1 MVVPEDIWNAAFE
14 GHVAPVQAWLDSG
27 GDPSDVDETG
37 FTLIYRALQQQ
48 VMTPGRSAVVRLVVA
63 RGADICQVSANFPLS
78 PLHQAMLEWNE
89 ASIDLLLELGADAT
103 VNPNGPLEY
112 AFYSYG
118 TDMPTKLGF
127 IPRDGIFQ
135 YFNVAVLAKLL
146 RAGASLDFSAAGHL
160 RYLIED
166 GRPGAFALEWR
177 EEHEINSDHEVES
190 DFEELDVDERVREIT
205 AGIDLLAGVR
215 EDGSYRN
222 YLRRPHKALLR
233 IRSLRARGRAN
244 AVDATPPHVAHL
256 LDPAFPNEIAW
267 NVLTYYRDAG

>member
-1 MVVPEDIWNAAFE
+1 
-14 GHVAPVQAWLDSG
+14 
-27 GDPSDVDETG
+27 
-37 FTLIYRALQQQ
+37 
-48 VMTPGRSAVVRLVVA
+48 
-63 RGADICQVSANFPLS
+63 
-78 PLHQAMLEWNE
+78 MLEWNE

-103 VNPNGPLEY
+103 ANLNTPLEY
-112 AFYSYG
+112 VLSNSDERNFC
-118 TDMPTKLGF
+118 
-127 IPRDGIFQ
+127 

-146 RAGASLDFSAAGHL
+146 RAGASLEFLAAGRRRSPEGHL

-177 EEHEINSDHEVES
+177 EEHEVNSDHEVES

>member
-103 VNPNGPLEY
+103 ANLNTPLEY
-112 AFYSYG
+112 VLSNSDERNFC
-118 TDMPTKLGF
+118 
-127 IPRDGIFQ
+127 

-146 RAGASLDFSAAGHL
+146 RAGASLEFLAAG
-160 RYLIED
+160 D
-166 GRPGAFALEWR
+166 GRRTTVCAISSGMVA
-177 EEHEINSDHEVES
+177 
-190 DFEELDVDERVREIT
+190 
-205 AGIDLLAGVR
+205 
-215 EDGSYRN
+215 RN
-222 YLRRPHKALLR
+222 YLRYNGERTTRLTR
-233 IRSLRARGRAN
+233 TTRSSLTSKSLTSTSACARSPRAS
-244 AVDATPPHVAHL
+244 T
-256 LDPAFPNEIAW
+256 
-267 NVLTYYRDAG
+267 

>member
-127 IPRDGIFQ
+127 IPRDGVFACCVRARRLSSWGPAADGRRKAICAISSRM
-135 YFNVAVLAKLL
+135 VA
-146 RAGASLDFSAAGHL
+146 REHL
-160 RYLIED
+160 R
-166 GRPGAFALEWR
+166 
-177 EEHEINSDHEVES
+177 
-190 DFEELDVDERVREIT
+190 
-205 AGIDLLAGVR
+205 
-215 EDGSYRN
+215 
-222 YLRRPHKALLR
+222 
-233 IRSLRARGRAN
+233 
-244 AVDATPPHVAHL
+244 
-256 LDPAFPNEIAW
+256 
-267 NVLTYYRDAG
+267 